1 MQDEL
6 EKSIGKKILLIEPVP
21 YNLKELKERV
31 KKFPEVIIEPTAISD
46 KDEIIPFYYIKRSS
60 IEKLKKHWASG
71 IGSFEKDHILNHKNK
86 RFKVSEEDI
95 EEIKI
100 QCLSPQSLIKKYSIE
115 KVEKL
120 MIDVE
125 GSEYKILKSIDYK
138 KVRINN
144 IIFEKKL
151 LIQNGILIIHRHK
164 KDDIK
169 ISNKLNILED
179 RSYGISKI
187 LFGN

>member
-1 MQDEL
+1 M
-6 EKSIGKKILLIEPVP
+6 P
-21 YNLKELKERV
+21 YNLKELKERT
-31 KKFPEVIIEPTAISD
+31 KKFSNVIIEPTAISD
-46 KDEIIPFYYIKRSS
+46 KDETIPFYYIKRSS

-71 IGSFEKDHILNHKNK
+71 IGSFEKNHILNHKNK

-120 MIDVE
+120 MMDVE

-144 IIFEKKL
+144 IIFEKKHFDGTFNVGPKLKEIKDL
-151 LIQNGILIIHRHK
+151 LEANNYELFDLDEENIIAKKKRLIY
-164 KDDIK
+164 
-169 ISNKLNILED
+169 L
-179 RSYGISKI
+179 
-187 LFGN
+187 

>member
-1 MQDEL
+1 MFKLTLNFSFFASLIVLINGINPFL
-6 EKSIGKKILLIEPVP
+6 ECIRP
-21 YNLKELKERV
+21 R
-31 KKFPEVIIEPTAISD
+31 
-46 KDEIIPFYYIKRSS
+46 
-60 IEKLKKHWASG
+60 
-71 IGSFEKDHILNHKNK
+71 NK

-144 IIFEKKL
+144 IIFEKKHFDGTFNMGPKLKEIKDL
-151 LIQNGILIIHRHK
+151 LAANNYELFDLDEENIIAK
-164 KDDIK
+164 KT
-169 ISNKLNILED
+169 S
-179 RSYGISKI
+179 
-187 LFGN
+187 